1 MKPKILIPIVL
12 TLVLAGGG
20 VLFLANQKDDN
31 ANSAT
36 NTPSTS
42 TTESSNIGNDS
53 ATTSDVTG
61 KLPKQT
67 VASDTDCSLYDF
79 AQLEPIWGVKF
90 VDMDINKVIE
100 LSDGG
105 QLYSCKYNETD
116 SGLGLTVS
124 IEYRAFKSE
133 EAAKKDM
140 ANVRDGAKL
149 GDEVYFVQEEQT
161 GVGDEAFFST
171 PKRQVDNPKNPNKQL
186 YVRKGNLVMLWSAV
200 NLDGIKP
207 TYGDSILKSYKLH
220 F

>member
-1 MKPKILIPIVL
+1 MKPKFLIPIVL

-53 ATTSDVTG
+53 ATTSDVTA

-207 TYGDSILKSYKLH
+207 TYGDNILKSYKLH